1 MSYMHKV
8 YCKLKMMKMMMIKI
22 MGLMMKKKSS
32 KMIID
37 VFVAVSA

>member
-1 MSYMHKV
+1 
-8 YCKLKMMKMMMIKI
+8 MMKMMMIKI

-37 VFVAVSA
+37 VYVAVSA